1 MMRESDRLFEICQ
14 QFHQKV
20 EHHFEAQLEALI
32 KGDLTTAKINDAAR
46 LAWLDAWQIII
57 DHMRQIADSVGKG
70 EGGKGGGGE
79 S

>member
-1 MMRESDRLFEICQ
+1 MMRDIERLNEICH
-14 QFHQKV
+14 QFHQRVKQHSDA
-20 EHHFEAQLEALI
+20 ELEAFI
-32 KGDLTTAKINDAAR
+32 KGDLTATKINRAAR

-70 EGGKGGGGE
+70 EEGE

>member
-1 MMRESDRLFEICQ
+1 MMRDIERLDEICN
-14 QFHQKV
+14 QFHQRVKQHSDA
-20 EHHFEAQLEALI
+20 ELEAFI
-32 KGDLTTAKINDAAR
+32 KGDLTATKINRAAR

-70 EGGKGGGGE
+70 EEGE

>member
-1 MMRESDRLFEICQ
+1 MMRESDRLLEICQ

-70 EGGKGGGGE
+70 EEGE